1 MLRLTGTAGAAIGL
15 GGLAG
20 CIGGDDGDDEDE
32 NDGEDDDQFP
42 DGPEDVAPIVF
53 VHGSSGSATQFA
65 SNAMRF
71 ESNGVPRERLYA
83 YEYDTSAE
91 LSENE
96 EEVLTGLD
104 ETLDAVLEEHD
115 VDGATVLGHSR
126 GTRVMHSYLS
136 TEERAA
142 KVANYVNLDGEV
154 SDSPPGSVRT
164 LAVWADYGIGAE
176 GPVEI
181 GDAENVSFEQAH
193 VEVATSEETFGAVYE
208 FLLGEE
214 PETTSIEAEPA
225 DEVTLAG
232 RATYFPVNDGVA
244 GGSLDVYEVD
254 PDTGERVA
262 EEPHASESLDDD
274 GSWGP
279 IDVDGEAVYEFALQR
294 PEAGTHHFYRTPALH
309 SNHFVRLNT
318 SRPGEGVDQLIER
331 GPDHASIVVNRDKE
345 FWGDQGKGNDEL
357 TIDGTNV
364 VNEATAAREDWIVAP
379 IVFDAGSD
387 GESTPGQPIPIFEQ
401 VSFLTGVDLHV
412 PAADPPDGTIPIAGT
427 PRDGD
432 GLQRDLAVPNWA
444 SDEHRITVSLPD
456 HTQSR

>member
-1 MLRLTGTAGAAIGL
+1 MLRLTGTAGAAFGL

-20 CIGGDDGDDEDE
+20 CIGGDDGDDES
-32 NDGEDDDQFP
+32 DGQFP
-42 DGPEDVAPIVF
+42 DGPEDVEPIVF

-83 YEYDTSAE
+83 YEYDTSVE

-104 ETLDAVLEEHD
+104 EMLDAVLEEHD
-115 VDGATVLGHSR
+115 TDGANVLGHSR

-136 TEERAA
+136 TEDRAA
-142 KVANYVNLDGEV
+142 KVANYVNLDGQP
-154 SDSPPGSVRT
+154 SDSPPGGVRT

-181 GDAENVSFEQAH
+181 GDAENVSFSQGH

-208 FLLGEE
+208 FLMGEA
-214 PETTSIEAEPA
+214 PDSTSIEAEPA
-225 DEVTLAG
+225 DEVTLWG
-232 RATYFPVNDGVA
+232 RATYFPVNDGVSDA
-244 GGSLDVYEVD
+244 SLEVYEVD
-254 PDTGERVA
+254 PATGERLADDPVSSA
-262 EEPHASESLDDD
+262 RLGDD
-274 GSWGP
+274 GAWGP
-279 IDVDGEAVYEFALQR
+279 FDLDGEAVHEFVLSRLNA
-294 PEAGTHHFYRTPALH
+294 PTHHFYRPPEIH
-309 SNHFVRLNT
+309 SNQFVRLNT

-331 GPDHASIVVNRDKE
+331 GPDHASVVVARDKE
-345 FWGDQGKGNDEL
+345 FWGDQGVDNDEL
-357 TIDGTNV
+357 TIDGTNLIT
-364 VNEATAAREDWIVAP
+364 EATAAREDWIVAP

-387 GESTPGQPIPIFEQ
+387 GESNPGQPIPIFER
-401 VSFLTGVDLHV
+401 VSFLTGIDLHV
-412 PAADPPDGTIPIAGT
+412 PAADPPDGAIPIAST

-432 GLQRDLAVPNWA
+432 GLRRELAVPNWA
-444 SDEHRITVSLPD
+444 SDEHRVTVSLPD